1 MGTSI
6 YEQNRVS
13 VEGCVVSDPSM
24 LQGVSPVIET
34 FFGVPIEFQSANYVF
49 VGVPFDK
56 TSTYRR
62 GAQQGPAAIRT
73 ASQHI
78 ESYCLLEDSMID
90 AALLPLADV
99 GDVAIKSGSV
109 QSMLASTETVVSQLH
124 GQDKIPILLGGEHT
138 LTLGAVR
145 ALPRDIVLIQ
155 FDAHMDLRDQFGG
168 NEFTHASVQRRIV
181 EHLGPDHLI
190 QIGIRAM
197 AEEEYHY
204 AKDHNIAFYTSDVIR
219 KEGAKI
225 IASRINETIPPGPPV
240 YISIDLDVLDPS
252 FAPAV
257 GNPEAAGLTT
267 HELLTILRII
277 TPRTAIL
284 DITELVPQYDQGI
297 TAITAARLI
306 KTFLCIHAKHHLSSS
321 TEK

>member
-1 MGTSI
+1 M
-6 YEQNRVS
+6 
-13 VEGCVVSDPSM
+13 SDPSV

-34 FFGVPIEFQSANYVF
+34 FFGVPIDFRSANYVF

-62 GAQQGPAAIRT
+62 GAQQGPAAIRA

-78 ESYCLLEDSMID
+78 ESYCLLENSLID

-99 GDVAIKSGSV
+99 GDVAIKSDSV
-109 QSMLASTETVVSQLH
+109 QSMLAGIETVVSQIHAL
-124 GQDKIPILLGGEHT
+124 DKIPILLGGEHT

-181 EHLGPDHLI
+181 ERLGADNLI
-190 QIGIRAM
+190 QIGIRAI

-204 AKDHNIAFYTSDVIR
+204 AKEHNIAFYTSDIIR
-219 KEGAKI
+219 KEGAQA
-225 IASRINETIPPGPPV
+225 IASQINETIPPGPPV
-240 YISIDLDVLDPS
+240 YISIDLDVLDPAY
-252 FAPAV
+252 APAV
-257 GNPEAAGLTT
+257 GNPEAAGIST
-267 HELLTILRII
+267 HELLAILRII
-277 TPRTAIL
+277 SPRAAIF
-284 DITELVPQYDQGI
+284 DITELTPQYDQGI

-306 KTFLCIHAKHHLSSS
+306 KTFLCVHAKHHFPFSQA
-321 TEK
+321 K

>member
-1 MGTSI
+1 
-6 YEQNRVS
+6 
-13 VEGCVVSDPSM
+13 M

-34 FFGVPIEFQSANYVF
+34 FFGVPIDFHSATYVV

-62 GAQQGPAAIRT
+62 GAQQGPAAIRS

-78 ESYCLLEDSMID
+78 ESYCLLEHSSID

-99 GDVAIKSGSV
+99 GDVSIKSGSV
-109 QSMLASTETVVSQLH
+109 QSMLAGTEAVVSQLY
-124 GQDKIPILLGGEHT
+124 GFNKTPILLGGEHT

-181 EHLGPDHLI
+181 ESLGPDHLI
-190 QIGIRAM
+190 QIGIRAV
-197 AEEEYHY
+197 ADEEYQY
-204 AKDHNIAFYTSDVIR
+204 ANEHGITFYTSDIIR
-219 KEGAKI
+219 KEGADVI
-225 IASRINETIPPGPPV
+225 GSRINETIPPGPPV
-240 YISIDLDVLDPS
+240 YISIDLDVLDPAC
-252 FAPAV
+252 APAV
-257 GNPEAAGLTT
+257 GNPEAAGIST
-267 HELLTILRII
+267 HELLTILRIL
-277 TPRTAIL
+277 TPRATSL
-284 DITELVPQYDQGI
+284 DVTELTPQYDQGI

-306 KTFLCIHAKHHLSSS
+306 KTFLCVHAKHHLPSPPV
-321 TEK
+321 K